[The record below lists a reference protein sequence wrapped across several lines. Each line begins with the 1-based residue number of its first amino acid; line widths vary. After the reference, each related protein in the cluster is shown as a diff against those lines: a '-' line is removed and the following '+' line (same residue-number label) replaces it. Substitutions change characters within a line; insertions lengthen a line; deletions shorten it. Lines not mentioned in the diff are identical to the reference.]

1 MDYSFSIILCLQ
13 NCETTILEAIQN
25 LPQEKNVEIICI
37 FNQSTDKTQN
47 IVKQYLPQA
56 KIHSI
61 ELSNLSYA
69 RNLGVFLSQ
78 SPYIAFMD
86 GDDISFPNRFYQH
99 FEFLEKNP
107 HIAAVGGQCILFDD
121 NHSMKSNL
129 FLEPE
134 EIEIDSLFRV
144 PLFLGAGMIRKYIFQ
159 KIRYP
164 LMPIAGDWQ
173 LLIELMNQNYRFVN
187 LPEASLYYRQHHKNI
202 TLPMRQEKS
211 LSTNPISA
219 LRANRLLN
227 YSCILS
233 PTELELF
240 LRSSCSVHKL
250 FFSDLSIQKNELLLV
265 KNIFDKIIYHI
276 PNSKK
281 SSAQK
286 VLEMHLSILQKYSKD
301 VS

>member
-1 MDYSFSIILCLQ
+1 MDYSFSIVLCLQ

-37 FNQSTDKTQN
+37 LNQSTDETQH
-47 IVKQYLPQA
+47 IIQQYLPNA
-56 KIHSI
+56 KLHRI
-61 ELSNLSYA
+61 ELSNLSYS
-69 RNLGVFLSQ
+69 RNLGVFLSK
-78 SPYIAFMD
+78 SPYISFMD

-99 FEFLEKNP
+99 FEFLEKNS

-144 PLFLGAGMIRKYIFQ
+144 PLFLGSGMIRKDIFQ

-173 LLIELMNQNYRFVN
+173 LLIELMNQNYQFVN
-187 LPEASLYYRQHHKNI
+187 LPESSLYYRQHHKNI

-211 LSTNPISA
+211 LSTNLLSA

-250 FFSDLSIQKNELLLV
+250 FFSELSIQQNEISLV
-265 KNIFDKIIYHI
+265 GNIFDKIIEHI
-276 PNSKK
+276 PKSKK
-281 SSAQK
+281 TSAQK
-286 VLEMHLSILQKYSKD
+286 VFSMHLSILQKYSKH